1 MTVDDEPVAPGD
13 EEVVELM
20 RVDEIGAGVVNVI
33 EKKKRN
39 DNNK

>member
-1 MTVDDEPVAPGD
+1 MTVDNEPEVLGD

-20 RVDEIGAGVVNVI
+20 RVDEEGAEVVKVI
-33 EKKKRN
+33 EKKKKN

>member
-1 MTVDDEPVAPGD
+1 MTVDDEPEAPGD
-13 EEVVELM
+13 EEVVELV
-20 RVDEIGAGVVNVI
+20 RVDEKGARVVNVI